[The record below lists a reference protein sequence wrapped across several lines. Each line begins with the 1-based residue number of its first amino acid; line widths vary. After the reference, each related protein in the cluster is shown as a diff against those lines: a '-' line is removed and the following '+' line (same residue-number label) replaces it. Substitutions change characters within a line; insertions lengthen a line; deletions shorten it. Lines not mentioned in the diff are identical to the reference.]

1 MKFKTTAEW
10 AEYFKGHEINAGML
24 IMVMQ
29 EATDEV
35 SAKYEK
41 RIAEIYAQHEKQKE
55 MWYAAI
61 DRRDKDIDRMCG
73 DIERKDE

>member
-1 MKFKTTAEW
+1 MKFKTAVEW
-10 AEYFKGHEINAGML
+10 AKQFEGFKVDSGMFL
-24 IMVMQ
+24 MVMQ
-29 EATDEV
+29 SATDEV